1 MWTEIG
7 GMGLFTLLAAVI
19 LKIQH
24 NTISKKADGALT
36 AQRFKEVES
45 SLARGDEK
53 FNKIEKKLDK
63 YQEEQIKQGK
73 ILTEVHTIV
82 KRMEKNGIK

>member
-1 MWTEIG
+1 MWAEIG
-7 GMGLFTLLAAVI
+7 GMSLFTLLAAII
-19 LKIQH
+19 LKIQYS
-24 NTISKKADGALT
+24 TIGKKADEPLT

-82 KRMEKNGIK
+82 KRMEKNGAK